1 MQVELTRADQRRI
14 TASLFTTESIFSAA
28 FIASITLLAINA
40 TELSGSEAFAGV
52 PSTVALLGRALIA
65 VPMGWLMDRTGRR
78 PVIVLGYTFG
88 MFGFLL
94 SGLSIGWLSFLLL
107 CLGAGLAG
115 VANGASQQARFIASE
130 VWPQSQR
137 GRIIGYIVFAGTI
150 GAIFGPLL
158 VPVAADLAAQ
168 VGLPANAGPYYMG
181 AGFCLVALVLAFLLL
196 RPDPILL
203 SRAQDRSEQA
213 ASAAPPP
220 EERPLSEIFA
230 RPLVLLAV
238 ASMVIGQLVM
248 TMIMVITPVHMAHS
262 AHTTGDISFVIMAHT
277 LGMFGLAPLTG
288 WLIERLGSRPMM
300 AYGALILVIS
310 SLMAPWA
317 STVPTLAIALFLLGL
332 GWNFCFVAGST
343 LLGSQLHASERGR
356 VQGTND
362 MLVALASG
370 AGSLTTG
377 VIFAG
382 GGMWAIGFTG
392 LALTMLFAVAGIWL
406 VRRSFVA
413 QHGQG
418 IAP

>member
-1 MQVELTRADQRRI
+1 
-14 TASLFTTESIFSAA
+14 
-28 FIASITLLAINA
+28 
-40 TELSGSEAFAGV
+40 
-52 PSTVALLGRALIA
+52 
-65 VPMGWLMDRTGRR
+65 
-78 PVIVLGYTFG
+78 
-88 MFGFLL
+88 
-94 SGLSIGWLSFLLL
+94 
-107 CLGAGLAG
+107 
-115 VANGASQQARFIASE
+115 
-130 VWPQSQR
+130 
-137 GRIIGYIVFAGTI
+137 
-150 GAIFGPLL
+150 
-158 VPVAADLAAQ
+158 
-168 VGLPANAGPYYMG
+168 
-181 AGFCLVALVLAFLLL
+181 
-196 RPDPILL
+196 
-203 SRAQDRSEQA
+203 
-213 ASAAPPP
+213 
-220 EERPLSEIFA
+220 
-230 RPLVLLAV
+230 
-238 ASMVIGQLVM
+238 MVIGQLVM

-413 QHGQG
+413 QHGQSV
-418 IAP
+418 AP